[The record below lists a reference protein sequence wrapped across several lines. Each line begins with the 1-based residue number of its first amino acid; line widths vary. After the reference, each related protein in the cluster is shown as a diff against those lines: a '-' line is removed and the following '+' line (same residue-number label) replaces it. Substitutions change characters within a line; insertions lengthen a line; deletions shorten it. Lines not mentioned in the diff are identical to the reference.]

1 MREHI
6 HDGVDHYL
14 LLDGHYFIQ
23 ARLLNN
29 ISTEKKTR
37 VHPLQK
43 EKAKCWYS
51 RTKLNVQVMVSNANL
66 SKMCVISWQSVYWW
80 RKPEA
85 PEKPTDLPQVTDTFI
100 I

>member
-29 ISTEKKTR
+29 ISTGKKNTCTSS
-37 VHPLQK
+37 
-43 EKAKCWYS
+43 AK
-51 RTKLNVQVMVSNANL
+51 RKGKMLVLENKTKCTGYGV
-66 SKMCVISWQSVYWW
+66 
-80 RKPEA
+80 
-85 PEKPTDLPQVTDTFI
+85 
-100 I
+100 

>member
-6 HDGVDHYL
+6 HEGVDHYL
-14 LLDGHYFIQ
+14 LIDGHYFIQ

-29 ISTEKKTR
+29 VSTGKKTR

-51 RTKLNVQVMVSNANL
+51 KTKLNVHVQVMVSNATL
-66 SKMCVISWQSVYWW
+66 SNMCVISWQSVLLV
-80 RKPEA
+80 
-85 PEKPTDLPQVTDTFI
+85 EKTRGPGENHRPAASQ
-100 I
+100 

>member
-14 LLDGHYFIQ
+14 LLDGYYFIQ

-29 ISTEKKTR
+29 VSTGRKTR

-51 RTKLNVQVMVSNANL
+51 RTKLNVQVMVFNATLSN
-66 SKMCVISWQSVYWW
+66 MCIISWQSVLLV
-80 RKPEA
+80 
-85 PEKPTDLPQVTDTFI
+85 EKIGGPGENRPAASH
-100 I
+100 